1 MMIRTTTAATSSSSC
16 YCWSSR
22 GMNCLH
28 SNSTILVFVNNYFA
42 FFHSQPSKPIK
53 STRTQLEQ
61 PKRDLPK
68 ITNVEDAFNLFD
80 RMLQMRPLPSVVRFN
95 KILGQVA
102 KLKHYSAVISLYNQ
116 MGVSRIGHDIY
127 TLTILINCYCHLNQ
141 MGFSL
146 SVLGKFFKLGLEP
159 NVFTFNTLI
168 NGFLLE
174 N

>member
-1 MMIRTTTAATSSSSC
+1 
-16 YCWSSR
+16 
-22 GMNCLH
+22 
-28 SNSTILVFVNNYFA
+28 
-42 FFHSQPSKPIK
+42 
-53 STRTQLEQ
+53 
-61 PKRDLPK
+61 
-68 ITNVEDAFNLFD
+68 
-80 RMLQMRPLPSVVRFN
+80 MLQMRPLPSVVRFT

-116 MGVSRIGHDIY
+116 MGASGIGPAVYALNIF
-127 TLTILINCYCHLNQ
+127 INCYCHLNQ